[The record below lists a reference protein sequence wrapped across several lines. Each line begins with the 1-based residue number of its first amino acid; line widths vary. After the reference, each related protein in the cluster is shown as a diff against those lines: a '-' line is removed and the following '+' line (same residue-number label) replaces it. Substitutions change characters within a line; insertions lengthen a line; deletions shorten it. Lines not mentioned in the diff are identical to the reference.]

1 LNYIPVIVLFLR
13 PSLSTYEDI
22 IVTELGKRDFDD
34 AEVLWLLI
42 SECLHRGGKICGTHV
57 ELWILCGL
65 GAIAR
70 IVKTL
75 EEYTRTSSGP

>member
-42 SECLHRGGKICGTHV
+42 SCDANEPV
-57 ELWILCGL
+57 
-65 GAIAR
+65 
-70 IVKTL
+70 V
-75 EEYTRTSSGP
+75 Y